1 MKSEQYLN
9 NNRQTHV
16 GEQMRVFH
24 LGQRV
29 LSSQKPLSGRAVSLS
44 LAVLLECIGYRDR
57 PETNQV
63 KRTAYLIIIAYTC
76 CTGTVHSLLQ

>member
-1 MKSEQYLN
+1 MST
-9 NNRQTHV
+9 R
-16 GEQMRVFH
+16 EQMRVFH

-29 LSSQKPLSGRAVSLS
+29 LSSQKPLRGRAVPLS

-63 KRTAYLIIIAYTC
+63 ERTAYLIIIAL
-76 CTGTVHSLLQ
+76 HLLHRYCPFIASIAASDASKLA

>member
-1 MKSEQYLN
+1 
-9 NNRQTHV
+9 
-16 GEQMRVFH
+16 MRVFH

-44 LAVLLECIGYRDR
+44 LAVLLECVGYRDR

-63 KRTAYLIIIAYTC
+63 KRTAYLIIIAF
-76 CTGTVHSLLQ
+76 HLLHRYCPFIASIAASEASKLA